1 MEFQLINKAQVENH
15 GKRNATAPP
24 PPPPQEM
31 QQNQH
36 PASVA
41 PPLNSH
47 DGQAVQ
53 TTYNG
58 PDEYS
63 LGDGGNAL
71 LPPKQPLPQHQNPW
85 SSQHHPI
92 MIPCQQPWWA
102 DSSSPRHLLLLPWTL
117 IMASQFKL
125 YTTSHHSTRT
135 PDPAT
140 MVLMVWQCPMVL
152 VAPCKVL
159 DLLLPI
165 ILW

>member
-1 MEFQLINKAQVENH
+1 MQKEFQSINKAQAENH
-15 GKRNATAPP
+15 GKSNATAPP

-31 QQNQH
+31 QLNQH

-71 LPPKQPLPQHQNPW
+71 LPPKHPLPQQHQNPW
-85 SSQHHPI
+85 PPSQHSDTVPI
-92 MIPCQQPWWA
+92 TMMSRQQQPPA
-102 DSSSPRHLLLLPWTL
+102 SIAPSLNSHF
-117 IMASQFKL
+117 ASQFKL

-135 PDPAT
+135 PGPAT
-140 MVLMVWQCPMVL
+140 MVLMV
-152 VAPCKVL
+152 
-159 DLLLPI
+159 
-165 ILW
+165 